1 MDGDLEAFAKSLKK
15 HNVIRA
21 GGGQVCQP
29 QSCLICHPP
38 CFYPRFT
45 TFLDS
50 SQLRALPPHCASQ
63 GGVSKAFS
71 SPNPMFIPTG
81 VQLTVS

>member
-29 QSCLICHPP
+29 QSCLILPP
-38 CFYPRFT
+38 AL
-45 TFLDS
+45 FLS
-50 SQLRALPPHCASQ
+50 SLYDTLLHASHLPPHCAWQ

-71 SPNPMFIPTG
+71 SPKPMFIQTG